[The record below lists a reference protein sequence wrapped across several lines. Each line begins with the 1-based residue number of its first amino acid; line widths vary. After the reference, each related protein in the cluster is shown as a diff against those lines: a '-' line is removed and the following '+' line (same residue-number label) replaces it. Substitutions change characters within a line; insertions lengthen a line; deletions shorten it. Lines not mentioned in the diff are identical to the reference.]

1 MKSFKELGITP
12 DPNNN
17 FIGNKIEM
25 DSIINCEIIVHK
37 FSIKPTKST
46 RSTNPNC
53 LYLQIEHNGEYRVTW
68 KGSNNLMQTIS
79 KIRPEDFPFKTTITK
94 EAKGGYHFT

>member
-1 MKSFKELGITP
+1 MKSFKDLGIVP

-37 FSIKPTKST
+37 YAIKPSKST

-53 LYLQIEHNGEYRVTW
+53 LYLQIEFNDEYRVTW
-68 KGSNNLMQTIS
+68 KGSQNLMQSIS
-79 KIRPEDFPFKTTITK
+79 KIKPEDFPFKTTIIK